1 MKSIVEALEIV
12 KEKYNQYSD
21 SDSYGAFY
29 ELCNYIGA
37 IQRKDKAASG
47 RKVFVDMNI
56 VEEYFELQK
65 SGLLVTSVCE
75 ETKLPYF
82 RIYYIAMKH
91 KISFVKKFNK
101 LCFQS
106 EEEKNHVI
114 ELSRKSRKATGKK

>member
-21 SDSYGAFY
+21 PDAYGAFY

-37 IQRKDKAASG
+37 IQRKDNAANG

-75 ETKLPYF
+75 ATKLPYF

-91 KISFVKKFNK
+91 QISFEKKFNK
-101 LCFQS
+101 LCFRS

-114 ELSRKSRKATGKK
+114 ELSRKGRKATGKK